1 MDKKKTDSET
11 IFIIIFSI
19 FKAATHGLDVF
30 NIGLFR
36 DKLAVI
42 FIFFLGLHLCQ
53 DLRSHEYFWGV
64 WLCYAVFAFLY
75 LSILGTKKFGT
86 DLKYKLLLKNTSIK
100 NHTGGPP
107 GVISVKKNVDNSI
120 SMKLDLM
127 GVDPDVFEQKK
138 NIIESTFGLHYHGL
152 EDCKNP
158 RYKKLLLS
166 SIALPKKYE
175 FSDTLEK
182 LTQPYHVI
190 IGKGMG
196 KIIMEDISSWPHGL
210 IAGSTGSGKSLQ
222 MKSIIAQFI
231 HSTMDSNVQIMLCD
245 LKGGVEFSQF
255 KDFKNVKILSEIKEI
270 SHALKVVEKEMLKRF
285 NIMREK
291 NIQKIDPE
299 KHGKNF
305 ILIAIDEASLLY
317 KRVYRDHSDY
327 KDIEQARES
336 TQKILKL
343 GRAAKIS
350 VLFGLQRPS
359 KESIDTEVQE
369 NIDARI
375 CFKINTIEGSIRML
389 GHKGGVDL
397 PNIPGRGIWKFGNE
411 EMVFQAP
418 LITNQDI
425 EELKNKANEK
435 MINVKQQLDLT
446 IKNDVKNPTAR
457 EIKEKMEDSN
467 D

>member
-1 MDKKKTDSET
+1 MEQKKSDAET
-11 IFIIIFSI
+11 ILAITFGYFHCIG
-19 FKAATHGLDVF
+19 HGWE
-30 NIGLFR
+30 LFR
-36 DKLAVI
+36 INTLWDFLAIVAN
-42 FIFFLGLHLCQ
+42 FFLCLYFCQ
-53 DLRSHEYFWGV
+53 NMSGEEFFWGFFV
-64 WLCYAVFAFLY
+64 LYAAFFSCHMFVRGLPR
-75 LSILGTKKFGT
+75 FCRR
-86 DLKYKLLLKNTSIK
+86 LKQRNLLEKTTIKDYRGKAPQIKSIK
-100 NHTGGPP
+100 
-107 GVISVKKNVDNSI
+107 KNIDNSI
-120 SMKLDLM
+120 SLNLDLM
-127 GVDPDVFEQKK
+127 GTDPELFERKK
-138 NIIESTFGLHYHGL
+138 KIIETTYDLHYHGL
-152 EDCKNP
+152 EDSKSP
-158 RYKKLLLS
+158 RYKSLLLTPVT
-166 SIALPKKYE
+166 LPTVFNFE
-175 FSDTLEK
+175 DVLEK
-182 LTQPYHVI
+182 ISRPYHVI
-190 IGKGMG
+190 TGMG
-196 KIIMEDISSWPHGL
+196 VNKPLITDISSWPHGL
-210 IAGSTGSGKSLQ
+210 IAGSTGSGKSVQ

-231 HSTMDSNVQIMLCD
+231 HSTMDSNAQIVLCD

-270 SHALKVVEKEMLKRF
+270 SHALKIIEKEMLKRF
-285 NIMREK
+285 DIMREK

-299 KHGKNF
+299 KHKKNF

-343 GRAAKIS
+343 GRAARIS

-418 LITNQDI
+418 LITNQNI
-425 EELKNKANEK
+425 EELKNKTNEK
-435 MINVKQQLDLT
+435 AINAKQQLDLT

-457 EIKEKMEDSN
+457 EIKEESGEQ
-467 D
+467 